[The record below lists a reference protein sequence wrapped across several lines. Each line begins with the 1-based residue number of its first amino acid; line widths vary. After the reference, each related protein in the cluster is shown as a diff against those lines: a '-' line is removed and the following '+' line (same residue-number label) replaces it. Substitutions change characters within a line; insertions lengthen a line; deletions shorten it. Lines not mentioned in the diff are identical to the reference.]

1 MRLSRGAVPRPVRSR
16 PLADEST
23 KPNTEG
29 SAEGEDATSESPKLS
44 LKQRVLGLRAKVKEG
59 AQPLR
64 GGRDLWQIPTL
75 MLGFALLA
83 VGLTAWVRSAP
94 EADYK
99 ASLDDVERLVEEQ
112 RYDEAIELLNDPLG
126 RYIYAPES
134 TPDMVMRYYLL
145 SGDAISSAQRLKG
158 LNDPRNH
165 ESVVRYYTE
174 ARDTFLAELSAQ
186 RLFNLAESQLAL
198 NQVEQAMATVR
209 IIPDESVSMRHGLMK
224 RLIDRALN
232 PNDDVLSPDQGLA
245 LMIELRQDPLLST
258 DDRLWVV
265 ARQTRMRLASGH
277 VEEAIQRLLPEL
289 QAMDSRRS
297 PEAGHLFLL
306 LGRAYYELGLM
317 DAAEE
322 HLRRAADLLPA
333 ADPLFGEAGVA
344 LGRIA
349 QVNGETEVARDQFAG
364 AAERF
369 PQPSVA
375 AEAYLGLAEIE
386 AVQSRLEEA
395 LAAYDRA
402 IELVLRDPVQSTVN
416 AEQIEESIEQHFS
429 RLDTEGDY
437 ANALRFAMRIERLHG
452 TKVRPSAV
460 ARIAYAH
467 LKLADSLLEG
477 VEVTVDGLP
486 DFSSVEPVT
495 VEQARSNY
503 YRAAMEFRRHAR
515 MMTLIDPEASAIS
528 LWEAASAFDLAGDQD
543 RAQGAFAEYVQTRS
557 SSDPMWVEA
566 KFRLART
573 NQAKGDYNAAIG
585 LYEDILA
592 NHATSDLAYS
602 SYVPLAQCYMLR
614 GGDRAAER
622 AEEKLR
628 AVVDGQLL
636 APDAP
641 EYREALVELGLL
653 YRRAGRYEEA
663 IERLTAAKELEPRL
677 GTDLRVLLALAD
689 ASRLSAANISDSLQ
703 VRMPQSE
710 MDRLRSL
717 EKDRLTEALELYDLV
732 HGLIDAQ
739 DPARRT
745 ELDSVRLRNAM
756 LYRGDCAFDLARHHA
771 NDEFLSERYYTEAIR
786 HYAAAAQRYPE
797 DPSSLV
803 AMVQIVNCHAALGRW
818 QEART
823 AHERAKSRLSE
834 LPEAAFDRGEVPM
847 SRSHWENW
855 LNTSIRLDQL
865 SSAESAR

>member
-1 MRLSRGAVPRPVRSR
+1 VV
-16 PLADEST
+16 DESADT
-23 KPNTEG
+23 RADDL
-29 SAEGEDATSESPKLS
+29 AEGEEAGQANGGGS
-44 LKQRVLGLRAKVKEG
+44 LMQRLGSMRSSLTQG

-64 GGRDLWQIPTL
+64 GAKDLWQIPTL

-83 VGLTAWVRSAP
+83 IGLTVWVRSAP
-94 EADYK
+94 EPDYES
-99 ASLDDVERLVEEQ
+99 ALDDVERLVQEQ
-112 RYDEAIELLNDPLG
+112 RYDEALALLNDPLG
-126 RYIYAPES
+126 RFIYAPES
-134 TPDMVMRYYLL
+134 SPEMVMRYYLL
-145 SGDAISSAQRLKG
+145 SADAISSAQRLKG

-165 ESVVRYYTE
+165 TSVVKYYTE
-174 ARDTFLAELSAQ
+174 ARDSFLADLSPQ
-186 RLFNLAESQLAL
+186 RRFNLAESQLAL
-198 NQVEQAMATVR
+198 NEVGAALQTAR
-209 IIPDESVSMRHGLMK
+209 SIPDHTVDLRNRLLK
-224 RLIDRALN
+224 RMIDRALD
-232 PNDDVLSPDQGLA
+232 PSDEAIGRELGMTL
-245 LMIELRQDPLLST
+245 LTELRQDPKLSA

-265 ARQTRMRLASGH
+265 ARQTRLRLASGH

-289 QAMDSRRS
+289 QAMDSRRT

-317 DAAEE
+317 DAARE
-322 HLRRAADLLPA
+322 HLHRATDLLPA
-333 ADPLFGEAGVA
+333 ADPLFGEAEVS

-349 QVNGETEVARDQFAG
+349 QVDGEVEVARDRFAG
-364 AAERF
+364 AAQRF
-369 PQPSVA
+369 PQPEVA
-375 AEAYLGLAEIE
+375 AEAYLGIAEIE
-386 AVQSRLEEA
+386 AVQSRMDGALE
-395 LAAYDRA
+395 AYDQA
-402 IELVLRDPVQSTVN
+402 ITLVLRDPLRATVN

-437 ANALRFAMRIERLHG
+437 ANALRFAMRIERLHAS
-452 TKVRPSAV
+452 KVKPSAV

-477 VEVTVDGLP
+477 VEVTVEGLP
-486 DFSSVEPVT
+486 DFNQVDPVT

-515 MMTLIDPEASAIS
+515 MMTLIDPEASALS
-528 LWEAASAFDLAGDQD
+528 LWEAASAFDLAGDQE
-543 RAQGAFAEYVQTRS
+543 RAQGAFAEYVQTRTS
-557 SSDPMWVEA
+557 GDPRWVEA

-573 NQAKGDYNAAIG
+573 NQARGDYNAAIG
-585 LYEDILA
+585 LFEDILA
-592 NHATSDLAYS
+592 NHATSELAYA

-614 GGDRAAER
+614 GGDGAVRR
-622 AEEKLR
+622 SEEKLR

-653 YRRAGRYEEA
+653 YRRSGRYEEA
-663 IERLTAAKELEPRL
+663 IERLHAAMELEPRL
-677 GTDLRVLLALAD
+677 ETDLRVLLAMAD
-689 ASRLSAANISDSLQ
+689 SSRLSATQIADSLQ

-717 EKDRLTEALELYDLV
+717 ERERLVEALELYDRV

-739 DPARRT
+739 DPSRRS
-745 ELDSVRLRNAM
+745 ELDAVRLRNAM
-756 LYRGDCAFDLARHHA
+756 LYRGDCAFDLGRHHA
-771 NDEFLSERYYTEAIR
+771 NDEFLSERYFTEAIR

-823 AHERAKSRLSE
+823 AQERAKSRLSE
-834 LPEAAFDRGEVPM
+834 LPEAAFERGEVPM

-865 SSAESAR
+865 SSAEMAR